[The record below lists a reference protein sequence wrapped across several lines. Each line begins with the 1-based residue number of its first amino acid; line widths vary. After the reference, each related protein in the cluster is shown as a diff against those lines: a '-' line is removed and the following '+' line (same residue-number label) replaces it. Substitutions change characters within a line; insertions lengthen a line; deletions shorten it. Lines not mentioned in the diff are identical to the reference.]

1 MLHDAVEDPAS
12 RSPAELRAAY
22 AARLRETVEAVGVEE
37 AATASGVDE
46 TTVAA
51 LAAGESPEL
60 TVEEAAALLAAG
72 GDGVDDADVIL
83 AELRD
88 HLLLGMTTGVLDV
101 DTVASNVDL
110 DLSGQ
115 EIQQVLEGRV
125 PMTLAELAAIQQ
137 FIAERNER

>member
-12 RSPAELRAAY
+12 RTPAELRGAY
-22 AARLRETVEAVGVEE
+22 EARLREAVESVGVEA
-37 AATASGVDE
+37 AATSSGVDE
-46 TTVAA
+46 ATVAA
-51 LAAGESPEL
+51 LAAGDSPEL
-60 TVEEAAALLAAG
+60 TVEDAAALLAAG
-72 GDGVDDADVIL
+72 GDVDADVVL

-115 EIQQVLEGRV
+115 EVQQVLEGRV